1 MNVTPSFKK
10 TTEKKSSFDALALR
24 EVYGIIYSAPEQELA
39 LADVFQTNQLTITR
53 LSSSETFLPYLPL
66 EENLFIASTIKERD
80 RKVVLAEAFQV
91 FQLEPALLGRSFTSF
106 TTFEKIKM
114 RIIQLLLSKT
124 STLVI
129 GQRQEILPQLK
140 IAVQKRNKRLLFL
153 TKDPQIIDS
162 PYVHP
167 LSLHALLN

>member
-1 MNVTPSFKK
+1 MSHHHSK
-10 TTEKKSSFDALALR
+10 TTEKILIRRVSFARSLWNHLFCSR
-24 EVYGIIYSAPEQELA
+24 TRTRIGRF
-39 LADVFQTNQLTITR
+39 FQTNQLTITR

-129 GQRQEILPQLK
+129 DDIFSSLTIGQRQEILPQLK
-140 IAVQKRNKRLLFL
+140 IAVQKETSACYF
-153 TKDPQIIDS
+153 
-162 PYVHP
+162 
-167 LSLHALLN
+167 

>member
-106 TTFEKIKM
+106 TTFEKIIP
-114 RIIQLLLSKT
+114 R
-124 STLVI
+124 
-129 GQRQEILPQLK
+129 LK